1 MRRATLD
8 ISVSGVYSPMFAA
21 QVRLVVVMSSELI
34 KGFSLI
40 DGLAFFWF
48 SMCWLGYS
56 VYSRKMSRHRTS
68 LSSVMAAHRVAW
80 MDGVLKRENRVGDAA
95 LLGNLERNVAFFAS
109 STLLVLA
116 GLVAALGSGEDI
128 VSVTDSLPFT
138 MAVNEHGW
146 ETKLLLL
153 AVIFVYAFFK
163 FSWSLRQYGFASVL
177 IGRAPELDE
186 IDEAGARQFSLHAAQ
201 VISRAAQAFNIGL
214 RAYYFSLAYLLW
226 FLNPWV
232 FMLGSA
238 IVVGVLYRRE
248 FRSRVLNALGKVI

>member
-1 MRRATLD
+1 M
-8 ISVSGVYSPMFAA
+8 
-21 QVRLVVVMSSELI
+21 
-34 KGFSLI
+34 
-40 DGLAFFWF
+40 
-48 SMCWLGYS
+48 LGMLT
-56 VYSRKMSRHRTS
+56 R
-68 LSSVMAAHRVAW
+68 
-80 MDGVLKRENRVGDAA
+80 DNRVGDAA

-128 VSVTDSLPFT
+128 VAVTENLPFT

-177 IGRAPELDE
+177 MGRAPMPEELSE
-186 IDEAGARQFSLHAAQ
+186 EAALQFSTQAAQ
-201 VISRAAQAFNIGL
+201 VISRAAQAFNLGL
-214 RAYYFSLAYLLW
+214 RAYYFSLAYLIW

-232 FMLGSA
+232 FMLASA
-238 IVVGVLYRRE
+238 TVVGVLYRRE
-248 FRSRVLNALGKVI
+248 FRSRVLNALGRVV